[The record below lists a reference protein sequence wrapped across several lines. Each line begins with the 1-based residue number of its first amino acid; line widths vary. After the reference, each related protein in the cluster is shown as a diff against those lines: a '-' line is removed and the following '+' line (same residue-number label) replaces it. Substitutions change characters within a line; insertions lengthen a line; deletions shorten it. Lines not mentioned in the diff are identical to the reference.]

1 MIIFANVCVLTLEID
16 DMELALQYDML
27 KRRFVRWDLEVAELK
42 VYLQAFIDSACKA
55 SRQNISWSNDNFD
68 NCILNG

>member
-55 SRQNISWSNDNFD
+55 SRRNISWSNDNFD